1 MDNNFSKSS
10 NEWSDVC
17 LGDFIKVKHGYAFK
31 GKYITTEETPHILV
45 TPGNFNIGGGFK
57 SSKFKYYTDVYPDDY
72 ILSKDDI
79 VVTMTDLSKES
90 DTLGYSAKVPKSLN
104 GEKYLHNQRIGL
116 VEFKNEDIEP
126 DFAYWLMRT
135 RDYQGFIVGSAS
147 GTSIM
152 HTSPT
157 RICEY
162 EFKLPPLPEQK
173 AIAEVLSSLD
183 DKIDLLHRQNKT
195 LEAMAQT
202 LFRQWLVEEA
212 DESWE
217 ERPLSNIA
225 DFLNGLAC
233 QKFPPKNDIDKLPV
247 LKIRELKNG
256 FTDSSDWV
264 STEVDEKYLVQ
275 NGDIIF
281 SWSASLVVKIWDG
294 NDCILNQHLFKVS
307 SKEFPKWF
315 YYLWSKYHLDQF
327 IAIARAHA
335 TTMGHIKRGD
345 LDEAMV
351 FVPSKPEIQ
360 QMTQTFQ
367 PIIDK
372 IIANNNQSKSLINLR
387 NTLLP
392 KLMSGE
398 VRVQH

>member
-1 MDNNFSKSS
+1 VPLK
-10 NEWSDVC
+10 
-17 LGDFIKVKHGYAFK
+17 GIRKYAF
-31 GKYITTEETPHILV
+31 
-45 TPGNFNIGGGFK
+45 N
-57 SSKFKYYTDVYPDDY
+57 
-72 ILSKDDI
+72 
-79 VVTMTDLSKES
+79 
-90 DTLGYSAKVPKSLN
+90 
-104 GEKYLHNQRIGL
+104 
-116 VEFKNEDIEP
+116 
-126 DFAYWLMRT
+126 
-135 RDYQGFIVGSAS
+135 
-147 GTSIM
+147 
-152 HTSPT
+152 
-157 RICEY
+157 
-162 EFKLPPLPEQK
+162 LPPLPEQK

-183 DKIDLLHRQNKT
+183 DKIDLLHSQNKT
-195 LEAMAQT
+195 LETMAQT
-202 LFRQWLVEEA
+202 LFRQWFVEEA

-217 ERPLSNIA
+217 ERPLSKIA
-225 DFLNGLAC
+225 IFLNGLAC
-233 QKFPPKNDIDKLPV
+233 QKFPPKNDSDKLPV

-372 IIANNNQSKSLINLR
+372 IIANNIQSESLIKLR

-392 KLMSGE
+392 KLMSGDI
-398 VRVQH
+398 RVDVE